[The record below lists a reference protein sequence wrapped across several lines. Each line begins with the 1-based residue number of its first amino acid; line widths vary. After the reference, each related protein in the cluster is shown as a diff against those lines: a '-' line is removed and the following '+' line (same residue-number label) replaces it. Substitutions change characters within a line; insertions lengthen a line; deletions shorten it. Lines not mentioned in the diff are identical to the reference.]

1 VKVHRPHTEVRA
13 RNGFFVTNATVNP
26 EASKKLEIEN
36 ALASPFDSTGMG
48 MTVRWRGATADG
60 DKKKIAFGVSLPPDN
75 MTMEQRE
82 KTHFSVEF
90 VALALKNGI
99 TVDSLTQN
107 IQGTPTPETLAQ
119 IKAGGLTYNNY
130 LELPSGQYTVRF
142 LMRDNLSG
150 RIGSV
155 SAPLTVD

>member
-1 VKVHRPHTEVRA
+1 MTGGRAFYNSNDLVGGFRRASDDSSSYYLLGYYLDTKNDEPGWRQLKVKVHRPHTEVRA

-26 EASKKLEIEN
+26 EASKKVEIEN

-60 DKKKIAFGVSLPPDN
+60 DKNKIAFGVSLPPDN

-90 VALALKNGI
+90 VASALKNGI
-99 TVDSLTQN
+99 TVDSLTQKY
-107 IQGTPTPETLAQ
+107 P
-119 IKAGGLTYNNY
+119 
-130 LELPSGQYTVRF
+130 
-142 LMRDNLSG
+142 RDAYS
-150 RIGSV
+150 
-155 SAPLTVD
+155 